1 MECIGY
7 IEVQNFGG
15 SRFNWND
22 VYYNK
27 NNKAITYKV
36 YEWDSQVQ
44 HKLVMNMFEKPRM
57 YCFPGNP
64 IKLVFFSQ
72 PDQTNIFNTSDHDI
86 VNVIHNMVKSYVD
99 NTFNSKADVVGET
112 SNVSSEVVDSSQL
125 TPDNLVDLVVSF
137 CKTTNKVFEDI
148 TEAIQDMLKTKK
160 YILSDSLIRRK
171 LSFKQVN
178 TYFLSQVAPE
188 KVSKQELEH
197 LLFSNVK

>member
-7 IEVQNFGG
+7 IEVQNFDG

-36 YEWDSQVQ
+36 YEWDSKVQ
-44 HKLVMNMFEKPRM
+44 HKLVINMFEKPRM
-57 YCFPGNP
+57 YSFPGNP

-86 VNVIHNMVKSYVD
+86 VNVIDTMVKSYVEK
-99 NTFNSKADVVGET
+99 TFNSKADVVGDP
-112 SNVSSEVVDSSQL
+112 SNVSSEIVDSSQL

-137 CKTTNKVFEDI
+137 CQTTSKVFEDI

-160 YILSDSLIRRK
+160 YTLSDSLIRCK
-171 LSFKQVN
+171 LNFKEIN
-178 TYFLSQVAPE
+178 TYFLSQIAPE
-188 KVSKQELEH
+188 KVSKQELEQ
-197 LLFSNVK
+197 LLFW